1 LSLANAGENGAD
13 AMGYGEEYFAQLLA
27 EQRVLRYNRGEFARY
42 EWHKHPM
49 DPNEALDPRCY
60 ARAALEYLKVR
71 LEQIPRDGI
80 AHFNPQNI
88 EKVEVGL
95 GREILVEK
103 PRTKS
108 REYKLGA
115 QQQAPSTTTTRAPE
129 PTVQRTGPD
138 GQSPKRPSARYGAI
152 GSVF

>member
-1 LSLANAGENGAD
+1 
-13 AMGYGEEYFAQLLA
+13 M
-27 EQRVLRYNRGEFARY
+27 LRYNRGGFARY

-49 DPNEALDPRCY
+49 DPNEALDLRCY

-71 LEQIPRDGI
+71 LEQIPRDVI
-80 AHFNPQNI
+80 AHFNSQNI

-108 REYKLGA
+108 RDISSARSNEH
-115 QQQAPSTTTTRAPE
+115 RAP
-129 PTVQRTGPD
+129 PRHWPAWNGHQSLPFNGQARPASLLRGPAFDMSRSVQSSCR
-138 GQSPKRPSARYGAI
+138 SPKRSKFV
-152 GSVF
+152 SVIFLWK